1 MTLEKI
7 RNEPAFRDCPA
18 CGNPTPI
25 ERADCIYCG
34 HKSVEAIVAEQEAA
48 RANRF
53 INTLFAR
60 SNPFTMIFIGIN
72 LGVFALEWLAGG
84 MNALSADVT
93 VLTAMGA
100 KDNLLINTRHEYWR
114 FITSNFLHIGFM
126 HLLFNNYALMI
137 IGQEIERIYGS
148 ARFVVLYIVTGLV
161 ASMASYYFNPAA
173 TSAGASGSIFG
184 LFGVMAT
191 FAFKYRKELPEFLSK
206 DIQRRIIPV
215 IIINLIFGFIVR
227 IVDNAAHIG
236 GLLSG
241 VALALIISYKR
252 PDERETA
259 GVWRAL
265 QIICLAVILISFVA
279 AFRNY
284 DGPEL
289 KLANLGKNP
298 QADVNE
304 YINRTTNAAK
314 ALTESL
320 NSFVPILNR
329 RDEKADTRLARE
341 AAERGINLLEN
352 FRCRRPRVD
361 SQRLLNL
368 LVRQKE
374 IIERFNQM
382 RPKDWDK
389 VKSEEEALIK
399 EAEQNG
405 FIKKEKEPDN
415 QSAIRLKNV
424 FAG

>member
-18 CGNPTPI
+18 CGNPTPA
-25 ERADCIYCG
+25 ERPDCTYCG

-53 INTLFAR
+53 INAVFSR

-72 LGVFALEWLAGG
+72 LGIFALEWLAGG
-84 MNALSADVT
+84 MSTMSADIM
-93 VLTAMGA
+93 VLRAMGA
-100 KDNLLINTRHEYWR
+100 KDNMLINTGHEYWR
-114 FITSNFLHIGFM
+114 FITSTFLHIGFL
-126 HLLFNNYALMI
+126 HLLFNNYALLI

-161 ASMASYYFNPAA
+161 SSMASYYFNPEA

-206 DIQRRIIPV
+206 DIKRRIIPV
-215 IIINLIFGFIVR
+215 IIINLAFGFIVR

-241 VALALIISYKR
+241 IALAFIIPYKR

-265 QIICLAVILISFVA
+265 QIICLAATLISFVA

-289 KLANLGKNP
+289 KLANLARNP
-298 QADVNE
+298 QLNIKGYVDQANE
-304 YINRTTNAAK
+304 ANKSLIDSIN
-314 ALTESL
+314 L
-320 NSFVPILNR
+320 FIPILNR
-329 RDEKADTRLARE
+329 RDEKVEAKMALE
-341 AAERGINLLEN
+341 AAEHGINLLKDFPNIEDQMDTL
-352 FRCRRPRVD
+352 R
-361 SQRLLNL
+361 QRLMNL

-382 RPKDWDK
+382 KPKRLGENRK
-389 VKSEEEALIK
+389 RRRSI
-399 EAEQNG
+399 
-405 FIKKEKEPDN
+405 N
-415 QSAIRLKNV
+415 QRGRTI
-424 FAG
+424 

>member
-18 CGNPTPI
+18 CGNPTPA
-25 ERADCIYCG
+25 ERADCTYCG

-84 MNALSADVT
+84 MSTLSADIM
-93 VLTAMGA
+93 VLKSMGA
-100 KDNLLINTRHEYWR
+100 KDNLLINTQHEYWR
-114 FITSNFLHIGFM
+114 FITSNFLHIGFL

-148 ARFVVLYIVTGLV
+148 ARFVILYIVTGLV
-161 ASMASYYFNPAA
+161 SSMASYYFNPAA

-206 DIQRRIIPV
+206 DIKRRIIPV
-215 IIINLIFGFIVR
+215 IIINLAFGFIVR

-241 VALALIISYKR
+241 VALAFIIPYKR
-252 PDERETA
+252 PDEKETA
-259 GVWRAL
+259 GLWRSL
-265 QIICLAVILISFVA
+265 QIICLAVTLISFVA

-289 KLANLGKNP
+289 KLANLGASPGNVYVD
-298 QADVNE
+298 QINE
-304 YINRTTNAAK
+304 ANKSLIESINA
-314 ALTESL
+314 
-320 NSFVPILNR
+320 FIPILDS
-329 RDEKADTRLARE
+329 RDETADTRPALE
-341 AAERGINLLEN
+341 TVERGIKLLEN
-352 FRCRRPRVD
+352 VPHIEGPFGTL
-361 SQRLLNL
+361 RLQLMNL

-374 IIERFNQM
+374 FIERFNQM
-382 RPKDWDK
+382 NPKDWDK
-389 VKSEEEALIK
+389 INSEEDALIK
-399 EAEQNG
+399 EAEQNRL
-405 FIKKEKEPDN
+405 IRMEKETDN
-415 QSAIRLKNV
+415 KSGI
-424 FAG
+424 

>member
-18 CGNPTPI
+18 CGNPTPV

-53 INTLFAR
+53 INALFAR

-84 MNALSADVT
+84 MSALSADIM
-93 VLTAMGA
+93 VLRAMGA
-100 KDNLLINTRHEYWR
+100 KDNLLINTQHEYWR
-114 FITSNFLHIGFM
+114 FITSSFLHIGFL

-148 ARFVVLYIVTGLV
+148 ARFVILYIVTGLV
-161 ASMASYYFNPAA
+161 SSMASYYFNPAA

-206 DIQRRIIPV
+206 DIKRRIIPV
-215 IIINLIFGFIVR
+215 IIINLAFGFIVR
-227 IVDNAAHIG
+227 IVDNSAHIG

-241 VALALIISYKR
+241 IALAFIIPYQR
-252 PDERETA
+252 PDERKTA
-259 GVWRAL
+259 GVWRTL
-265 QIICLAVILISFVA
+265 QILCLAVTFISFVA

-289 KLANLGKNP
+289 KLANLGRNP
-298 QADVNE
+298 QTSIRGYVAQGN
-304 YINRTTNAAK
+304 K
-314 ALTESL
+314 ALIDSI
-320 NSFVPILNR
+320 NFFIPILNKG
-329 RDEKADTRLARE
+329 DERADTRPALE
-341 AAERGINLLEN
+341 AAERGIKLLESA
-352 FRCRRPRVD
+352 PDIEDEMD
-361 SQRLLNL
+361 SLRQLVINL
-368 LVRQKE
+368 LVRQKQ
-374 IIERFNQM
+374 IIDRFNQM
-382 RPKDWDK
+382 NPKDWDK
-389 VKSEEEALIK
+389 IVGEEEALIK
-399 EAEQNG
+399 EAKQNG
-405 FIKKEKEPDN
+405 LIRMEKESDS
-415 QSAIRLKNV
+415 QAAMRLENV